1 MLTGFMKRGAEKEV
15 LAIGS
20 MAQEKYFREAVLF
33 NAPRL
38 RRAKRVRQH
47 AVVGASPLIFVYF
60 THLTTVT

>member
-33 NAPRL
+33 NYIL
-38 RRAKRVRQH
+38 YDIEGSEGGYLQ
-47 AVVGASPLIFVYF
+47 
-60 THLTTVT
+60 

>member
-33 NAPRL
+33 NSGNKWKIFHVLRL
-38 RRAKRVRQH
+38 
-47 AVVGASPLIFVYF
+47 
-60 THLTTVT
+60 

>member
-33 NAPRL
+33 NVKVSSSQSIHRTFQKL
-38 RRAKRVRQH
+38 Q
-47 AVVGASPLIFVYF
+47 
-60 THLTTVT
+60 

>member
-33 NAPRL
+33 N
-38 RRAKRVRQH
+38 H
-47 AVVGASPLIFVYF
+47 
-60 THLTTVT
+60 